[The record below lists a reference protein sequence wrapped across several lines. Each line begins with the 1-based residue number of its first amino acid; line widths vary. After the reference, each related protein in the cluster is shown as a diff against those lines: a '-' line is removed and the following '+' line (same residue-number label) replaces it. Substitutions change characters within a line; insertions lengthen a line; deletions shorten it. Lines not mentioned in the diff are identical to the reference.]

1 MISGG
6 DLISSSVFSAYL
18 WSLRKLPHSR
28 HIKRRDHKGRIYE
41 ATIDV
46 KNFLSTLSS

>member
-1 MISGG
+1 MMYPKSGFS
-6 DLISSSVFSAYL
+6 LSAYL
-18 WSLRKLPHSR
+18 SGPPRLCGKRAKPD
-28 HIKRRDHKGRIYE
+28 KRRVRIYE